1 MSIPSNGTNGWTLFL
16 DRDGV
21 LNERIPGGY
30 VTRVRDFVWL
40 EDTLE
45 ALKILSTHFQYII
58 VVTNQQG
65 IGKGLMTEEKLHQI
79 HAHMFQQV
87 QECGGRIDKV
97 YYCAGLAGVLPDCRK
112 PAPVMAFQAQ
122 ADFPDI
128 DFSRS
133 IMVGDT
139 PSDMEF
145 ARNAGMQGVRIM
157 EDGHDELGFR
167 VFPSLYRAVRYLIE
181 MVEGDK

>member
-1 MSIPSNGTNGWTLFL
+1 M
-16 DRDGV
+16 
-21 LNERIPGGY
+21 
-30 VTRVRDFVWL
+30 TRVRDFVWL

-45 ALKILSTHFQYII
+45 ALKILSAHFQYII

-65 IGKGLMTEEKLHQI
+65 IGKGLMTEEKLQQI

-87 QECGGRIDKV
+87 EECGGRIDKV

>member
-1 MSIPSNGTNGWTLFL
+1 MSIPSNEKNGWTLFL

-30 VTRVRDFVWL
+30 VTRVRDFIWL

-45 ALKILSTHFQYII
+45 ALKILSAHFRYII

-65 IGKGLMTEEKLHQI
+65 IGKGLMTEEKLEEI
-79 HAHMFQQV
+79 HARMLQKAG
-87 QECGGRIDKV
+87 ECGARIDRV
-97 YYCAGLAGVLPDCRK
+97 YHCSGLAGAIPDCRK
-112 PAPVMAFQAQ
+112 PHPAMAYQAQ

-128 DFSRS
+128 DFSNS
-133 IMVGDT
+133 VMVGDT

-145 ARNAGMQGVRIM
+145 ARNAGMQGVRIL

-167 VFPSLYRAVRYLIE
+167 VFPSLYRATRYLVE
-181 MVEGDK
+181 MVEG